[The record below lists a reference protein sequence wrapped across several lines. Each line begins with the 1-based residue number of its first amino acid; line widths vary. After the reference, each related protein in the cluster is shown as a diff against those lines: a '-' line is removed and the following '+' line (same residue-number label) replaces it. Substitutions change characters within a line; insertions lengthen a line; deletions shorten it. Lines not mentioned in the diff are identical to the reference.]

1 MEQEH
6 QSKKRSYALPIT
18 LLLLVFSL
26 TGNVF
31 LYSQSLQGEQNDK
44 YDKGIAIIGSA
55 TKASA
60 YYQAVL
66 DNAGALLDGKDT
78 EAGTVIRNASGLVEF
93 LQQSHSFDE
102 SKFDSD
108 QVYDYIID
116 VNNSLQYINEQDGTL
131 TEAEASYLKSLK
143 DVYASQLAVLDQ
155 FQFEAAKS
163 RSGSIQ
169 IGAGIGWL
177 DIPKQLEQSISGHS
191 SMKYPAQ

>member
-1 MEQEH
+1 
-6 QSKKRSYALPIT
+6 
-18 LLLLVFSL
+18 
-26 TGNVF
+26 
-31 LYSQSLQGEQNDK
+31 
-44 YDKGIAIIGSA
+44 
-55 TKASA
+55 
-60 YYQAVL
+60 
-66 DNAGALLDGKDT
+66 
-78 EAGTVIRNASGLVEF
+78 
-93 LQQSHSFDE
+93 
-102 SKFDSD
+102 
-108 QVYDYIID
+108 VYDYIID

-143 DVYASQLAVLDQ
+143 DVYASQLAVLEQ